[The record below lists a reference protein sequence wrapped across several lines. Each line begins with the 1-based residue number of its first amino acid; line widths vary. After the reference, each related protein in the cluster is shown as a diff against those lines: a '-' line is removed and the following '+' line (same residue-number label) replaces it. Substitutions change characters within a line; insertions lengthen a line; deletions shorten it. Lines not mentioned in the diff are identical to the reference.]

1 MARILVL
8 GTIAQDD
15 IVHLAAPLEHG
26 THNQGAG
33 RGIRLGGG
41 GPNTSVPLA
50 AAGHEVTIIAAV
62 GRDEPGEHLT
72 RELRATGID
81 TDQIAVVDGAATTR
95 SVIMIDGEG
104 ERTIVNLGRT
114 AEAEPPRRLLDVP
127 ADLTYVRS
135 RTLDIAPLLAEKARH
150 CPIVAHM
157 PPCEAGCRPAQFLVG
172 SESDLDAAVLA
183 DPFGAG
189 RNVSGDLL
197 EWVVI
202 TRGGRGV
209 TAYGL
214 DRQISLP
221 ARRVKTVDTTGAGDA
236 FAAGLLHG
244 LASGLAMPDA
254 LHTALAW
261 GTEAT
266 LWESSML
273 PPEAVQ
279 RLVAGSSSLR
289 T

>member
-15 IVHLAAPLEHG
+15 VVHLAQPLQHG
-26 THNQGAG
+26 GHNQGTG

-41 GPNTSVPLA
+41 GPNTSIPLA
-50 AAGHEVTIIAAV
+50 AAGHKVTIVAAV
-62 GRDEPGEHLT
+62 GPDEPGERLT
-72 RELRATGID
+72 RELLAAGID
-81 TDQIAVVDGAATTR
+81 IDQIAVVSGAATTR
-95 SVIMIDGEG
+95 SVIMIDDEG

-135 RTLDIAPLLAEKARH
+135 RVLDIAPLLAEKARH

-157 PPCEAGCRPAQFLVG
+157 PPWEAGCRPAQILVA
-172 SESDLDAAVLA
+172 SESDLEPRILA

-189 RNVSGDLL
+189 RGVSGDLL

-209 TAYGL
+209 TAYGV
-214 DRQISLP
+214 DRRISRP
-221 ARRVKTVDTTGAGDA
+221 ARRVKTVDTVGAGDA

-244 LASGLAMPDA
+244 LASGQVLPDA
-254 LHTALAW
+254 LDTALAW

-273 PPEAVQ
+273 PAEAVQ
-279 RLVAGSSSLR
+279 RLVAGSGS
-289 T
+289 